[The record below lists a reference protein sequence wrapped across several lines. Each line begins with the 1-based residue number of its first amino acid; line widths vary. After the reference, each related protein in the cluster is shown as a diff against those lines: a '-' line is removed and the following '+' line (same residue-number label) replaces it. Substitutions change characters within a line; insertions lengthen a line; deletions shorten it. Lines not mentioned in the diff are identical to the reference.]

1 MAPWPSGIT
10 GVESNER
17 TPSLALP
24 SLPTSTLTTLLVF
37 WLESLPVIIE
47 SENILSWRRLART
60 TQNQTLCLRALSR
73 RSLNSSTEGRA
84 HSPGQPAPCPP
95 PCGAAPVPNPQ
106 LPLPWH
112 SSVPFP
118 RALSLSHRAELSA
131 APPLPVRSCSRHQ
144 ASPQLLC
151 SALSTP
157 RDLSS
162 SSYVFPS
169 RPFPTFVALLLTLS
183 HSFMPFLYCGDQNNA
198 GDSRDCLISDL

>member
-1 MAPWPSGIT
+1 MAFWHNWSGEQWEDPIT
-10 GVESNER
+10 R
-17 TPSLALP
+17 TPIPTYLHPDHTTCLLAGKF
-24 SLPTSTLTTLLVF
+24 TSNHRIREHPE
-37 WLESLPVIIE
+37 LEETRKDHPKS
-47 SENILSWRRLART
+47 NW
-60 TQNQTLCLRALSR
+60 C
-73 RSLNSSTEGRA
+73 SLNSGTGGCA